1 MYFALLLC
9 FELLMHNA
17 NCSLYTPGDIVSD
30 PDMIS
35 TQYIDDCL
43 EQKKLLNVE
52 QYRLAA
58 NIT

>member
-1 MYFALLLC
+1 
-9 FELLMHNA
+9 MHNA